1 MQYRFTQTILHSLSG
16 KDSTYAEGTS
26 TQYNFVNGF
35 QNELS
40 NGKHDY
46 IIGSNNKVSGESVDK
61 NQSNIIFGDNHK
73 LTGQNNN
80 VIIGSSDTADDETKV
95 SNAVI
100 EVGWQHGS
108 VWFKYQ

>member
-1 MQYRFTQTILHSLSG
+1 MIKISKKIYTKLLTHP
-16 KDSTYAEGTS
+16 
-26 TQYNFVNGF
+26 
-35 QNELS
+35 
-40 NGKHDY
+40 
-46 IIGSNNKVSGESVDK
+46 ESVDK

-100 EVGWQHGS
+100 EVG
-108 VWFKYQ
+108 